1 MSEKAYKIFFGTL
14 DNQNRLKIVNLLRK
28 GSRCVN
34 EIAKELN
41 FNQTTVSHNL
51 KRLQRC
57 GFVFVE
63 KKGKHRYYSLN
74 KKTIKP
80 LMNLIDEH
88 MCEYCEKIA
97 KGIKPKYKDD

>member
-1 MSEKAYKIFFGTL
+1 MSEKAYNIFFGTL
-14 DNQNRLKIVNLLRK
+14 ANANRLKIINSLRNQA
-28 GSRCVN
+28 RCVQ
-34 EIAKELN
+34 EICKDLK

-51 KRLQRC
+51 KRLLRC

-80 LMNLIDEH
+80 LMLLIDEH
-88 MCEYCEKIA
+88 MCGYCEKIA
-97 KGIKPKYKDD
+97 KGKR

>member
-1 MSEKAYKIFFGTL
+1 MLEKAYNIFFGTL
-14 DNQNRLKIVNLLRK
+14 ANKNRIKIVNSLRK
-28 GSRCVN
+28 GTKCVH
-34 EIAKELN
+34 EISQDLK

-51 KRLQRC
+51 KRLLRC

-80 LMNLIDEH
+80 LMSLIDEH

-97 KGIKPKYKDD
+97 KGDR

>member
-1 MSEKAYKIFFGTL
+1 MSEKAYKLFLGTL
-14 DNQNRLKIVNLLRK
+14 NNQNRLKIINLLRK
-28 GSRCVN
+28 GSKYVN
-34 EIAKELN
+34 EITKELK

-51 KRLQRC
+51 KRLLRC

-63 KKGKHRYYSLN
+63 KKGRYRYYSLN

-88 MCEYCEKIA
+88 MCEFCEKIV
-97 KGIKPKYKDD
+97 KGIKPEYKCD

>member
-1 MSEKAYKIFFGTL
+1 MSEKAYKIFFRTL
-14 DNQNRLKIVNLLRK
+14 ANDNRLRIINLLRK
-28 GSRCVN
+28 DTKCVH
-34 EIAKELN
+34 EICKELN

-51 KRLQRC
+51 KRLLHC

-80 LMNLIDEH
+80 LMSLIDDH
-88 MCEYCEKIA
+88 IPEYCEKIA
-97 KGIKPKYKDD
+97 KGEK

>member
-1 MSEKAYKIFFGTL
+1 MKEKAYKLFFGTL
-14 DNQNRLKIVNLLRK
+14 ANKNRLKIINLLRK
-28 GSRCVN
+28 SPKCVN
-34 EIAKELN
+34 EITKELN

-63 KKGKHRYYSLN
+63 RKGKHRFYKLN

-80 LMNLIDEH
+80 LMEMIDNH
-88 MCEYCEKIA
+88 MREFCEKLV
-97 KGIKPKYKDD
+97 KNIKPKYEDD

>member
-14 DNQNRLKIVNLLRK
+14 ANKNRLKIVNLLRK
-28 GSRCVN
+28 GTKCVH
-34 EIAKELN
+34 EICKELK

-51 KRLQRC
+51 RRLERC

-63 KKGKHRYYSLN
+63 QKGKHRYYTLN

-80 LMNLIDEH
+80 LMSLIDAH
-88 MCEYCEKIA
+88 MCGYCEKIA
-97 KGIKPKYKDD
+97 RGER

>member
-14 DNQNRLKIVNLLRK
+14 ANKNRLRIINSLRRK
-28 GSRCVN
+28 TRCVH
-34 EIAKELN
+34 EICKELK

-51 KRLQRC
+51 KRLLRC

-63 KKGKHRYYSLN
+63 KKGRHRYYSLN

-80 LMNLIDEH
+80 LMSLIDEH
-88 MCEYCEKIA
+88 MHEYCERIA
-97 KGIKPKYKDD
+97 RGER

>member
-1 MSEKAYKIFFGTL
+1 MLEKAYNIFFGTL
-14 DNQNRLKIVNLLRK
+14 ANKNRLRIINSLRR
-28 GSRCVN
+28 GPMCVD
-34 EIAKELN
+34 EIHKNLN

-51 KRLQRC
+51 KRLLRC

-80 LMNLIDEH
+80 LMSLIDEH
-88 MCEYCEKIA
+88 MKEYCEKIV
-97 KGIKPKYKDD
+97 KGER

>member
-1 MSEKAYKIFFGTL
+1 MTEKAYKIFFGTL
-14 DNQNRLKIVNLLRK
+14 ANKNRLNIINSLRK
-28 GSRCVN
+28 ETKCVD
-34 EIAKELN
+34 EICKELK

-63 KKGKHRYYSLN
+63 KKGRHRYYSLN

-80 LMNLIDEH
+80 LMALIDNH
-88 MCEYCEKIA
+88 MHGYCEKIA
-97 KGIKPKYKDD
+97 KGER